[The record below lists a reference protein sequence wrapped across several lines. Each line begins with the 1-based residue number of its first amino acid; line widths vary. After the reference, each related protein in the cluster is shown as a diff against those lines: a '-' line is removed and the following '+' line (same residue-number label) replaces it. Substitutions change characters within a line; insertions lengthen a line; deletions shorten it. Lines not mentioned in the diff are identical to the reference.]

1 MQVNTREPQ
10 GGKTNNLED
19 GHHKEEETTRGE
31 GKPGSTAAETNGE
44 SQMTK
49 TETKTQNEK
58 QVTDVYKTK
67 AEKEFR

>member
-1 MQVNTREPQ
+1 M
-10 GGKTNNLED
+10 GKQ
-19 GHHKEEETTRGE
+19 TTSRTDITKKRRQHGGE
-31 GKPGSTAAETNGE
+31 GKPGSTAETNGE